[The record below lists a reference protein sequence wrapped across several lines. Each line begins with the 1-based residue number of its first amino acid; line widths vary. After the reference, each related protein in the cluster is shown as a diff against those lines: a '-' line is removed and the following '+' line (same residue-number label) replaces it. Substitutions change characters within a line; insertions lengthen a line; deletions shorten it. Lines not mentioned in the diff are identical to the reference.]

1 MNGHMTESMGKI
13 ARRVKGVKQAKPA
26 VGTGAVATVGLV
38 IPALSIHTMQIRIVG
53 DSPLVTH
60 AWSEKAKAMMLGKQM
75 KQPKMAK
82 EAKDPE
88 EDFCNSLY
96 WISPKPKGKLS
107 RDSVKGGTFGVPVV
121 AFKSAA
127 VSACSSVDGITKVQA
142 RGAFHINGELTTILD
157 PHTGKPAI
165 PEMSED
171 MVRIAM
177 GTADIRYRG
186 KFDRWAVELSIRYNP
201 SVLTPDQ
208 IANLFNVA
216 GFACGVCEHRPEC
229 NGSWGMFHVE

>member
-1 MNGHMTESMGKI
+1 MSTATLNGTTTTKSKT
-13 ARRVKGVKQAKPA
+13 KPA
-26 VGTGAVATVGLV
+26 AADGVAVQ
-38 IPALSIHTMQIRIVG
+38 IPALNIKTMVLRLVG

-60 AWSEKAKAMMLGKQM
+60 AWSDKAKRMMLDKQM
-75 KQPKMAK
+75 KVAKMAK
-82 EAKDPE
+82 EAKSPE
-88 EDFCNSLY
+88 DDFCNSLY
-96 WISPKPKGKLS
+96 WISKKPTGAMN

-127 VSACSSVDGITKVQA
+127 VSACSSVDGITKVLA
-142 RGAFHINGELTTILD
+142 RGAFHIDGEFTTILD
-157 PHTGKPAI
+157 PKSGKPAV
-165 PEMSED
+165 PEMDES
-171 MVRIAM
+171 MVRIGM

-186 KFDRWAVELSIRYNP
+186 KFDQWAVELKIRYNP